1 MAELQQFQIDMG
13 LKILRHDPVCSV
25 IQMPQRT
32 GKSLAF
38 KMLMARGGRFQAQKA
53 MQDQIQKAKQGDTI
67 HVQSE
72 TDAEHWSDMAHE
84 EYGRGDLT
92 FRAGTGK
99 CWKAGKLYDPFAKP
113 TTTAE
118 DRASQELKRFQR
130 QVADM
135 LGVKE
140 QERISD
146 LLYGR
151 TDTAPVTAPAGSPL
165 MKPIDVA
172 PKDGRE
178 VMLYCPNE
186 SPSHV
191 AAKYVKA
198 YDKDGGGWEGWMYA
212 DPILA
217 ELAPE
222 GPEGATH
229 FYEPPTPDTRLSQFT
244 GGVVTKETIEDAMRK
259 AVGLGREQFIP
270 HRKIDKL
277 FRDEIQQAA
286 TPTSTPM
293 TGRWRDIP
301 IENFEDDRF
310 TVEQLV
316 ELKHRGADPKA
327 VQTTIRK
334 IHSIKFDAVSP
345 FASPN
350 DSVKPID
357 CSHDAICP
365 VVDFDHAAGT
375 RGHCTVILPDGQCQR
390 LDHIPTLF

>member
-1 MAELQQFQIDMG
+1 MG

-84 EYGRGDLT
+84 EYGRGDLI

-99 CWKAGKLYDPFAKP
+99 CWKAGKLYDPFAKKTTTPFKP

-135 LGVKE
+135 QDQIQKE

-151 TDTAPVTAPAGSPL
+151 TDTAPIAAPAGSPL

-191 AAKYVKA
+191 AAKYIKA
-198 YDKDGGGWEGWMYA
+198 YDKDGGGWEGWMYV

-217 ELAPE
+217 DIAPE

-270 HRKIDKL
+270 HRKIDKV
-277 FRDEIQQAA
+277 FRDEIQQAT
-286 TPTSTPM
+286 TPTFTAM

-310 TVEQLV
+310 TIEQLV
-316 ELKHRGADPKA
+316 ELKHRGVDPKS
-327 VQTTIRK
+327 VQTTIRR
-334 IHSIKFDAVSP
+334 IF
-345 FASPN
+345 
-350 DSVKPID
+350 SVKLNPISPISD
-357 CSHDAICP
+357 PNAPVEKIDTSHDAICP
-365 VVDFDHAAGT
+365 VVNFDHAAGT
-375 RGHCTVILPDGQCQR
+375 RGHCTVILPDGRCER
-390 LDHIPTLF
+390 LDHIPTLL